1 VFNLGLVYIA
11 LNVNQRFVTPVLF
24 RLVLSTVGDTGVSHL
39 EMEYSRSERNG
50 SAGFTTA
57 RNLKLEAQ
65 AHDGHQAEADSGS
78 ERGSS

>member
-1 VFNLGLVYIA
+1 MFNLGLVYIA

-39 EMEYSRSERNG
+39 ETEYGRSERNG
-50 SAGFTTA
+50 SAASGFTTA

-65 AHDGHQAEADSGS
+65 AHDGHQAEADS
-78 ERGSS
+78 ERELS